1 MKSPVSARSKI
12 IRLTLTAM
20 MIALFVV
27 LSMVPSELSWASLVG
42 LVCAFLLGPVETVT
56 VVLCGSFIEQLWYGL
71 NWYSLLW
78 MLPWALFGLVC
89 GLGAYLARKKPRI
102 WKTVL
107 IILAAE
113 LTLNVANT
121 TVLCLL
127 GYVTI
132 DFSQA
137 FHLIVWAYLL
147 RMPHALIR
155 SVLSSIAI
163 PLLIPPLRR
172 VLDKHL
178 MTGGAKSKSNH
189 SKQDPSR

>member
-12 IRLTLTAM
+12 VRLTLTAM

-78 MLPWALFGLVC
+78 MLPWVLFGLVC
-89 GLGAYLARKKPRI
+89 GMGAYLTRKNARV

-107 IILAAE
+107 VIFAAE

-137 FHLIVWAYLL
+137 FYLIVWAYLL

-172 VLDKHL
+172 VLNKHL
-178 MTGGAKSKSNH
+178 MTNTGKIGSQKESENSK
-189 SKQDPSR
+189 